1 MKGNNNLDLGFV
13 IFTLLTDKNSVLNL
27 CLIGTTIS
35 RLVVIPAFNTT
46 LVKTT
51 FESWFVASM

>member
-51 FESWFVASM
+51 FERWFVASM